1 MLQISWEEPII
12 PFSPIPPFIV
22 LIWVPPC
29 NDVEVGKSID
39 QISIPS
45 SQPSSISHDLDPSED
60 NLEWFMNHIV
70 KNNPSIQP
78 DGINTHNTSLEFYFD
93 YCLPLSSLSYD
104 PLPLE
109 PLD

>member
-22 LIWVPPC
+22 PIWVPPC

-60 NLEWFMNHIV
+60 NLEWFMNVKVNLTRDQIIICACRRALQRLSNILKGHI
-70 KNNPSIQP
+70 
-78 DGINTHNTSLEFYFD
+78 
-93 YCLPLSSLSYD
+93 
-104 PLPLE
+104 
-109 PLD
+109 